1 MYQRFGDFPG
11 LAQGQRFVA
20 RDEARHIGIGISYCR
35 EQMRRDPQRTRR
47 LVEEVIEEFATLS
60 VELLSAASN
69 GMAALV
75 RSGYGVE
82 PEVFYGEA
90 QRLLEL
96 RLRAIGFLEEAPS
109 A

>member
-1 MYQRFGDFPG
+1 
-11 LAQGQRFVA
+11 
-20 RDEARHIGIGISYCR
+20 
-35 EQMRRDPQRTRR
+35 
-47 LVEEVIEEFATLS
+47 
-60 VELLSAASN
+60 
-69 GMAALV
+69 
-75 RSGYGVE
+75 VE